1 MFLNDEDLKEYEKS
15 KELGLED
22 SMPMGKY
29 KGVKIEDYIQANPW
43 SVTWYIEKGIITLN
57 DEAHE
62 MVNSELQD
70 REEARKDMGFCS
82 QDFDSLFNKDLP
94 F

>member
-1 MFLNDEDLKEYEKS
+1 MFLNDEDLKAYEKS

-22 SMPMGKY
+22 SMPIGKF

-43 SVTWYIEKGIITLN
+43 SVTWYIENGIIVLN

-62 MVNSELQD
+62 ALNSELQD
-70 REEARKDMGFCS
+70 REDARQDMGFCS
-82 QDFDSLFNKDLP
+82 QDFDPSFNRDLP